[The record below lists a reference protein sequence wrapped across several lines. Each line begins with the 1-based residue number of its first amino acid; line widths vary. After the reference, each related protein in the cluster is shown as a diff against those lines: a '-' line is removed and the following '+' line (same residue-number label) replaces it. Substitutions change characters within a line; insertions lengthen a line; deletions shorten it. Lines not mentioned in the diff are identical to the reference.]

1 MNVQFKD
8 PSCSSLPVP
17 TLIKSV
23 CNYYRQEGNL
33 RRAKKIGH
41 GLGIFKVKL
50 LEQNLLPEHKD
61 ASSGSTRRGRWR
73 LKILMSKMWRWERA
87 FTCCNLNVTS
97 DPTMRIQEGEQGDWE
112 GWEDR
117 AFNKDCAMICCCISP
132 ACPHFLTSEQMFPR
146 SIFNSLFMKRD

>member
-41 GLGIFKVKL
+41 GLGIFEVKL
-50 LEQNLLPEHKD
+50 LEQNLLPEYKD
-61 ASSGSTRRGRWR
+61 ASSGRHAEEGGGLKSQCPKCDAGNELSLVATST
-73 LKILMSKMWRWERA
+73 
-87 FTCCNLNVTS
+87 
-97 DPTMRIQEGEQGDWE
+97 
-112 GWEDR
+112 
-117 AFNKDCAMICCCISP
+117 
-132 ACPHFLTSEQMFPR
+132 
-146 SIFNSLFMKRD
+146 